1 MTYCKQLEHVGIS
14 PEGAQIIIKT
24 FLYYYLST
32 EQYSMTDCIEYTG
45 NWLNQNR
52 RDLLEEYE
60 LAKPRLDITDFLAV
74 LDKR

>member
-32 EQYSMTDCIEYTG
+32 EKYSMTDCIEYNG

-60 LAKPRLDITDFLAV
+60 LAKPRLGEMF
-74 LDKR
+74 R

>member
-60 LAKPRLDITDFLAV
+60 LAKLRLGEMF
-74 LDKR
+74 R

>member
-24 FLYYYLST
+24 FLYYY
-32 EQYSMTDCIEYTG
+32 QYSMTDCIEYTG

-60 LAKPRLDITDFLAV
+60 LAKPRLGEMF
-74 LDKR
+74 R

>member
-32 EQYSMTDCIEYTG
+32 EQYSTTDCIEYTG

-60 LAKPRLDITDFLAV
+60 LAKPRLGEMF
-74 LDKR
+74 R